1 MISDIDTDAGAVDKA
16 VMDALMYGTGIVK
29 FSYVGGKMV
38 CDHVAVAEYDDLAI
52 GLKWLASQVKE
63 TPQ

>member
-29 FSYVGGKMV
+29 FSYVEGKMT
-38 CDHVAVAEYDDLAI
+38 CDHEI
-52 GLKWLASQVKE
+52 GRAHV
-63 TPQ
+63 